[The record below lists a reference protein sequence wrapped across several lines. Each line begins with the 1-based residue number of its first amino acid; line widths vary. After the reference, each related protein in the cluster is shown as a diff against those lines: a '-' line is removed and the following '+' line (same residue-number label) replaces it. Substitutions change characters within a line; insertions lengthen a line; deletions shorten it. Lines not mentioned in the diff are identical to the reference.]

1 MITAL
6 SDLIKTIFY
15 EWKIYLY
22 LYLYCSWS
30 EGGDYYYYDDL
41 KNDSLYFYSW
51 SEKHDHDREY
61 HRDRD

>member
-1 MITAL
+1 MLTAL

-30 EGGDYYYYDDL
+30 EGGDYYYDL